1 MAGEISFVKCKL
13 HHFKKYDK
21 LFTKLK
27 TWERKNLYMYERI
40 WANWKDFVE
49 KLDIYPM
56 IRPYLETSQ
65 ITIHEVPA
73 KTCISNAADEGYRI
87 VYILQGSVKVV
98 SLTYRGIRILL
109 DEIGVGSFFGHISRM
124 RGYSFDANIIAE
136 TPCVY
141 LEFPDQLFCHL
152 MENPAF
158 ALEFYRSTSSRTYQM
173 YRKVLSLTL
182 FTVEENTA
190 MYCLMHPARLKSYT
204 LDEIC
209 EEIGISRRSLC
220 YVLKKWR
227 KEGIL
232 KGKEKRDR
240 IADHEQLMQI
250 AEHIRQFYDI
260 P

>member
-1 MAGEISFVKCKL
+1 
-13 HHFKKYDK
+13 
-21 LFTKLK
+21 
-27 TWERKNLYMYERI
+27 MYERI

-87 VYILQGSVKVV
+87 VYILQGSAKVV

-182 FTVEENTA
+182 FTAEENTA

-260 P
+260 PLKFSVHSELAHKV

>member
-1 MAGEISFVKCKL
+1 M
-13 HHFKKYDK
+13 
-21 LFTKLK
+21 
-27 TWERKNLYMYERI
+27 
-40 WANWKDFVE
+40 
-49 KLDIYPM
+49 
-56 IRPYLETSQ
+56 
-65 ITIHEVPA
+65 
-73 KTCISNAADEGYRI
+73 
-87 VYILQGSVKVV
+87 
-98 SLTYRGIRILL
+98 
-109 DEIGVGSFFGHISRM
+109 
-124 RGYSFDANIIAE
+124 
-136 TPCVY
+136 
-141 LEFPDQLFCHL
+141 EFPDQLFCQL

-173 YRKVLSLTL
+173 YRKVFSLTL
-182 FTVEENTA
+182 FTAEENTA
-190 MYCLMHPARLKSYT
+190 MYCLMHPARLQSYT

>member
-1 MAGEISFVKCKL
+1 
-13 HHFKKYDK
+13 
-21 LFTKLK
+21 
-27 TWERKNLYMYERI
+27 MYERI
-40 WANWKDFVE
+40 WANWQDFVE

-87 VYILQGSVKVV
+87 VYILQGSAKVV

-158 ALEFYRSTSSRTYQM
+158 ALEFYRSTSSRTYQ
-173 YRKVLSLTL
+173 KVLSLTL
-182 FTVEENTA
+182 FTAEENTA

>member
-1 MAGEISFVKCKL
+1 
-13 HHFKKYDK
+13 
-21 LFTKLK
+21 
-27 TWERKNLYMYERI
+27 MYERI
-40 WANWKDFVE
+40 WANWQDFVE

-98 SLTYRGIRILL
+98 SLTYRGIRILQ
-109 DEIGVGSFFGHISRM
+109 DEIGVGSFSGHISCM

-182 FTVEENTA
+182 FTAEENTA